1 MVSVLAI
8 GLKVFR
14 LKPGRGDGVFRVK
27 KKSRRTP
34 SFEGEEKPSSPSRE
48 NLRHVKEF

>member
-1 MVSVLAI
+1 LRQHIIIGKSYLLGGLMVSVLAI

-27 KKSRRTP
+27 KKP
-34 SFEGEEKPSSPSRE
+34 QNAF
-48 NLRHVKEF
+48 L